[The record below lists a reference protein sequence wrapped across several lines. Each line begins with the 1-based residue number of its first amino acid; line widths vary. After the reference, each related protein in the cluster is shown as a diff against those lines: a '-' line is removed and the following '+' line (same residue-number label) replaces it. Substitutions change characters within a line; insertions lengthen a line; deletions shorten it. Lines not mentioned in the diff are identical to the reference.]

1 MEPSEINRFEIS
13 NQKGIPNEKSADFN
27 GLQLIPEG
35 SEKKKYFAKYIQ
47 LVFHDNNLAS
57 SEKFQRAGVS
67 TT

>member
-35 SEKKKYFAKYIQ
+35 SEEKKGTLI
-47 LVFHDNNLAS
+47 
-57 SEKFQRAGVS
+57 
-67 TT
+67 

>member
-35 SEKKKYFAKYIQ
+35 SEKHILSKIYTT
-47 LVFHDNNLAS
+47 S
-57 SEKFQRAGVS
+57 VS
-67 TT
+67 